1 MNAPTELSLLPKDD
15 LTAIAPLSIKETV
28 LAQFQQVEPNLV
40 ALAETYRAVAFDCTT
55 TKGLDAA
62 KKARA
67 DLRDNGRYMLQNA
80 EKRIKAEVNDLKS
93 VMAAEVAR
101 LIEIIKPVEDHVDG
115 QIKAEEAR
123 KEAIAE
129 AERQRKARHEEGIA
143 KIIGYRERAKGQP
156 SAAIQ
161 QAIDSLSAVAI
172 GESWEEFQAKAQAE
186 MNATIASLEAL
197 RDQAKADEE
206 ARAQAEAL
214 RLENERMA
222 RELAEAKAALA
233 AQARTVTLAD
243 VRHMPATEAAK
254 QKRQEIADMTVALCS
269 EPVDGDTPL
278 GEPSLPIAMPAQYV
292 TGMADASSIIE
303 RVSNVRSVPLGLPAQ
318 EEPATLKLGTI
329 CERLGFTLTS
339 SFISDALGIHPS
351 STDKNA
357 KLYKASDYDRI
368 RTALIAHIETCS
380 A

>member
-28 LAQFQQVEPNLV
+28 LAQFQQVEPNLI

-172 GESWEEFQAKAQAE
+172 GESWEEFQARAQAE

-222 RELAEAKAALA
+222 RELAAARAALA
-233 AQARTVTLAD
+233 AQERTAPPAVPAEQIPQPGAD
-243 VRHMPATEAAK
+243 AAK
-254 QKRQEIADMTVALCS
+254 IMSLCPGEKPDFVSSGEYGVIVVDVAES
-269 EPVDGDTPL
+269 V
-278 GEPSLPIAMPAQYV
+278 AMDEAR
-292 TGMADASSIIE
+292 SIIE
-303 RVSNVRSVPLGLPAQ
+303 QVSDVRSVPLGLPAQ
-318 EEPATLKLGTI
+318 EEPAILKLGTI

-351 STDKNA
+351 ATEKNA

>member
-80 EKRIKAEVNDLKS
+80 EKRIKAEVNELKS

-156 SAAIQ
+156 SADIQ

-172 GESWEEFQAKAQAE
+172 GESWEEFQARAQAE

-222 RELAEAKAALA
+222 RELAEAKAALE

-243 VRHMPATEAAK
+243 VRHMPATEAAE
-254 QKRQEIADMTVALCS
+254 QKRQEIADMTVSLCS
-269 EPVDGDTPL
+269 EPVNSDTPL
-278 GEPSLPIAMPAQYV
+278 SEPSLPINMPAV
-292 TGMADASSIIE
+292 LSDKAEADAKARAYMDSI
-303 RVSNVRSVPLGLPAQ
+303 
-318 EEPATLKLGTI
+318 EPANLKLGTI

-351 STDKNA
+351 ATEKNA

-368 RTALIAHIETCS
+368 RTALIAHIETCT